1 MRSEVSSPF
10 SNLEVIEKHE
20 ENQTG
25 ARERNLTSSVNSTA
39 IIVLA
44 RWDLLSYPQAYPA
57 FAGTGAASTDT
68 AFVR

>member
-1 MRSEVSSPF
+1 MMRSEVSSPF

-44 RWDLLSYPQAYPA
+44 RWDLLSYPQAYRKRLLKA
-57 FAGTGAASTDT
+57 VWRGQRAQ
-68 AFVR
+68 